1 MEFYQLTY
9 FLAAAQTQN
18 FRKAAELCLVAQ
30 SALSRQIAALEDEL
44 EVALFT
50 RNKKRVA
57 LTPAGQEF
65 ALYVRNAME
74 QLQEG
79 QQFISEL
86 RSGQRGTIRIGCI
99 ESLATA
105 FLPALFASFHQ
116 QFPHVRLKVCVNHT
130 DELVTSVEQ
139 GEVEL
144 GLILDPRL
152 QSELLIIKEL
162 FRQPLHLLVSAQHP
176 LAQSKVSAVTLEQ
189 IVAEPLLL
197 LDETSRMGQITKRIF
212 AQRGLP
218 IRPLVEIES
227 VEGLKEM
234 VRQGIGVTLT
244 LPALIRP
251 SQIGSDLMLLPIT
264 GLEEEFIFALVYR
277 RVGTIS
283 RAAREFIHAIT
294 QRTMP
299 EELSDAPT
307 INKHAAC

>member
-1 MEFYQLTY
+1 MRSISEEGVVEFYQLTY

-30 SALSRQIAALEDEL
+30 SALSRQIAALEEEL

-50 RNKKRVA
+50 REKKRVR

-65 ALYVRNAME
+65 ALHVRNAME

-79 QQFISEL
+79 QQFLTEL
-86 RSGQRGTIRIGCI
+86 RSGQRGTIYIGCI

-116 QFPHVRLKVCVNHT
+116 RYPNIRLKVRVNHT
-130 DELVTSVEQ
+130 DELITLVEQ
-139 GEVEL
+139 GEAEL

-152 QSELLIIKEL
+152 QSELLIVKEL

-176 LAQSKVSAVTLEQ
+176 LAQSQFPAVTLEQ
-189 IVAEPLLL
+189 VATEPLLL

-212 AQRGLP
+212 VQRGLP
-218 IRPLVEIES
+218 IHPLVEIES

-251 SQIGSDLMLLPIT
+251 YQIGTDLALLPIT
-264 GLEEEFIFALVYR
+264 DLTEEFIFALVYR
-277 RVGTIS
+277 RVGPIS
-283 RAAREFIHAIT
+283 RAAREFISAISQQPMKT
-294 QRTMP
+294 LLP
-299 EELSDAPT
+299 
-307 INKHAAC
+307 

>member
-1 MEFYQLTY
+1 MKGTPMEFYQLTY

-44 EVALFT
+44 EVELFT

-65 ALYVRNAME
+65 AIYVRNAME

-79 QQFISEL
+79 QQFLAEL
-86 RSGQRGTIRIGCI
+86 RAGERGTIRIGCI
-99 ESLATA
+99 ESLASA
-105 FLPALFASFHQ
+105 FLPSLFASFHR
-116 QFPHVRLKVCVNHT
+116 QFPNVRLKVSVNHT
-130 DELVTSVEQ
+130 DELVTAVEQ

-152 QSELLIIKEL
+152 QSELLIVKEL
-162 FRQPLHLLVSAQHP
+162 FRQPLHLLISAQHP
-176 LAQSKVSAVTLEQ
+176 LAQAKTAAVTLEQ
-189 IVAEPLLL
+189 ITTEPMIL

-212 AQRGLP
+212 FQRGV
-218 IRPLVEIES
+218 PLHPLIEIES

-251 SQIGSDLMLLPIT
+251 SQVGNDLVLLPVSDLR
-264 GLEEEFIFALVYR
+264 EEFIFALVYR
-277 RVGTIS
+277 RVGSIS
-283 RAAREFIHAIT
+283 RAAREFIQMIVRQAT
-294 QRTMP
+294 ASFR
-299 EELSDAPT
+299 EV
-307 INKHAAC
+307 

>member
-1 MEFYQLTY
+1 MEFHQLTY

-50 RNKKRVA
+50 RNKKRIA
-57 LTPAGQEF
+57 LTPEGQEF

-79 QQFISEL
+79 QQWLTEL
-86 RSGQRGTIRIGCI
+86 QAGQRGTIRIGCI

-105 FLPALFASFHQ
+105 LLPALFASFHQ
-116 QFPHVRLKVCVNHT
+116 HYPHVRLKVRVNHT
-130 DELVTSVEQ
+130 DELITLVEQ

-144 GLILDPRL
+144 GLILDPQL
-152 QSELLIIKEL
+152 QSELLIVKEL

-176 LAQSKVSAVTLEQ
+176 LAQMQTSEVTLEH
-189 IVAEPLLL
+189 ITTEPLLL
-197 LDETSRMGQITKRIF
+197 LDETSRMGQITRRIF

-218 IRPLVEIES
+218 VRPLIEIES

-251 SQIGSDLMLLPIT
+251 SQLGNDLALLPIT
-264 GLEEEFIFALVYR
+264 GLTEEFIFALVYR
-277 RVGTIS
+277 RVGSIS
-283 RAAREFIHAIT
+283 RAAREFSREVLGTKMLGTKAMDHFR
-294 QRTMP
+294 RT
-299 EELSDAPT
+299 
-307 INKHAAC
+307 I

>member
-1 MEFYQLTY
+1 MEFHQLTY

-18 FRKAAELCLVAQ
+18 FRKAAELCIVAQ

-44 EVALFT
+44 EVELFT
-50 RNKKRVA
+50 RNKKRVT

-65 ALYVRNAME
+65 ALYVRNAMQ

-79 QQFISEL
+79 QQFLAEL
-86 RSGQRGTIRIGCI
+86 RTGQRGTIRIGCI

-116 QFPHVRLKVCVNHT
+116 QYPHIRLKVRVNHT
-130 DELVTSVEQ
+130 DELITSVEQ

-162 FRQPLHLLVSAQHP
+162 FRQPLHLLVSARHP
-176 LAQSKVSAVTLEQ
+176 LAHRKVSAVTLGQ
-189 IVAEPLLL
+189 IMTESLLL
-197 LDETSRMGQITKRIF
+197 LDETSRMGQITRRIF
-212 AQRGLP
+212 TQRGLP
-218 IRPLVEIES
+218 LHPLIEIES

-251 SQIGSDLMLLPIT
+251 TQIGNDLVLLPIT
-264 GLEEEFIFALVYR
+264 DLEEEFIFALVYR
-277 RVGTIS
+277 RVGSIS
-283 RAAREFIHAIT
+283 RAAREFINAIV
-294 QRTMP
+294 QQ
-299 EELSDAPT
+299 
-307 INKHAAC
+307 IVGFKVQ

>member
-18 FRKAAELCLVAQ
+18 FRKAAELCVVAQ

-50 RNKKRVA
+50 RNKKRVK
-57 LTPAGQEF
+57 LTPAGEEF
-65 ALYVRNAME
+65 ALYVRNALE

-79 QQFISEL
+79 QLLLTEL
-86 RSGQRGTIRIGCI
+86 QSGQRGTIRIGCI

-105 FLPALFASFHQ
+105 FLPALFASFHEQ
-116 QFPHVRLKVCVNHT
+116 YPNIRLKVRVNHT
-130 DELVTSVEQ
+130 DELITLVEQ

-162 FRQPLHLLVSAQHP
+162 FRQPLHLLVSALHP
-176 LAQSKVSAVTLEQ
+176 LAQMKAATVTLEQ
-189 IVAEPLLL
+189 ILAEPLLL

-218 IRPLVEIES
+218 IHPLIEIES

-234 VRQGIGVTLT
+234 VRQCIGVTLT

-251 SQIGSDLMLLPIT
+251 SQIGSDLVLLPIV

-283 RAAREFIHAIT
+283 RVAREFIHTIT
-294 QRTMP
+294 QQTMP
-299 EELSDAPT
+299 SASDT
-307 INKHAAC
+307 RT

>member
-44 EVALFT
+44 EVALFA
-50 RNKKRVA
+50 RNKKRVT
-57 LTPAGQEF
+57 LTLEGQQF
-65 ALYVRNAME
+65 ALYVRNALE

-79 QQFISEL
+79 QQFLTEL
-86 RSGQRGTIRIGCI
+86 KAGQRGTIRIGCI
-99 ESLATA
+99 ESLATS

-116 QFPHVRLKVCVNHT
+116 QYPYIRLKVHVNHT
-130 DELVTSVEQ
+130 NELITSVEQ

-152 QSELLIIKEL
+152 ESELLIVKEL
-162 FRQPLHLLVSAQHP
+162 FRQPLHLLVSARHP
-176 LAQSKVSAVTLEQ
+176 LAQTKAPVTLQ
-189 IVAEPLLL
+189 HITTEPFLL

-218 IRPLVEIES
+218 LHPLIEIES

-234 VRQGIGVTLT
+234 VRLGTGVTLT

-251 SQIGSDLMLLPIT
+251 AQIDKDLLLLPVVDLT
-264 GLEEEFIFALVYR
+264 EAFIFALVYR
-277 RVGTIS
+277 RVGPIS
-283 RAAREFIHAIT
+283 RAAREFINAIT
-294 QRTMP
+294 R
-299 EELSDAPT
+299 EAGE
-307 INKHAAC
+307 K

>member
-1 MEFYQLTY
+1 MEFHQLTY

-50 RNKKRVA
+50 RNKKRVT
-57 LTPAGQEF
+57 LTAEGQEF
-65 ALYVRNAME
+65 ALYVRNALE

-79 QQFISEL
+79 QQWLTGL
-86 RSGQRGTIRIGCI
+86 RTGQHGTIRIGCI

-116 QFPHVRLKVCVNHT
+116 RYPLVRLKVRVNHT
-130 DELVTSVEQ
+130 DELITLVEQ

-152 QSELLIIKEL
+152 QSELLIVREL
-162 FRQPLHLLVSAQHP
+162 FRQPLHLLVSTQHP
-176 LAQSKVSAVTLEQ
+176 LLQMKAPSITLER
-189 IVAEPLLL
+189 VATEPLLL
-197 LDETSRMGQITKRIF
+197 LDESSRMGQITRRIF
-212 AQRGLP
+212 VQRGLP
-218 IRPLVEIES
+218 LHPLVEIEL

-251 SQIGSDLMLLPIT
+251 SQVGNDLVLLPIT
-264 GLEEEFIFALVYR
+264 DLPEEFIFALVYR
-277 RVGTIS
+277 RVGPLS
-283 RAAREFIHAIT
+283 RAAREFIN
-294 QRTMP
+294 
-299 EELSDAPT
+299 T
-307 INKHAAC
+307 IAQQTTKNAQP

>member
-1 MEFYQLTY
+1 MEFHQLTY

-30 SALSRQIAALEDEL
+30 SALSRQIATLEDEL
-44 EVALFT
+44 EVELFT
-50 RNKKRVA
+50 RKKKRVT

-65 ALYVRNAME
+65 ALHVRNAMQ

-79 QQFISEL
+79 QQFLTEL
-86 RSGQRGTIRIGCI
+86 RAGQRGTICIGCI

-105 FLPALFASFHQ
+105 FLPTLFASFHQ
-116 QFPHVRLKVCVNHT
+116 HYPHIRLKVRVNHT
-130 DELVTSVEQ
+130 DELITLVEQ

-144 GLILDPRL
+144 GLILDPRS

-162 FRQPLHLLVSAQHP
+162 FRQPLHLLVSAQHV
-176 LAQSKVSAVTLEQ
+176 LAQSKVPAVTLEQ
-189 IVAEPLLL
+189 IITEPFLV

-212 AQRGLP
+212 AQHGLP
-218 IRPLVEIES
+218 VHPLVEIES

-251 SQIGSDLMLLPIT
+251 SQIGNDLVLLPIT
-264 GLEEEFIFALVYR
+264 DLTEEFIFALIYR
-277 RVGTIS
+277 RVGSIS
-283 RAAREFIHAIT
+283 RAARELI
-294 QRTMP
+294 
-299 EELSDAPT
+299 ST
-307 INKHAAC
+307 IAQQSMKTLQP

>member
-1 MEFYQLTY
+1 MEFHQLTY

-18 FRKAAELCLVAQ
+18 FRRAAELSLVAQ

-44 EVALFT
+44 GVALFT
-50 RNKKRVA
+50 RNKKRVR

-65 ALYVRNAME
+65 ALHVRNAME

-79 QQFISEL
+79 QQFLTEL
-86 RSGQRGTIRIGCI
+86 QAGQRGTILIGCI

-116 QFPHVRLKVCVNHT
+116 HYPNVRLKVRVNHT
-130 DELVTSVEQ
+130 DELITAVEQ

-152 QSELLIIKEL
+152 QSELLIVKEL

-176 LAQSKVSAVTLEQ
+176 LAQIKASAVTLEQ
-189 IVAEPLLL
+189 ITTEPLLL

-218 IRPLVEIES
+218 IYPLIEIES

-251 SQIGSDLMLLPIT
+251 SQIGNDLVLLPII
-264 GLEEEFIFALVYR
+264 GLTEEFIFALVYR
-277 RVGTIS
+277 RVGSIS
-283 RAAREFIHAIT
+283 RAAREFIN
-294 QRTMP
+294 
-299 EELSDAPT
+299 T
-307 INKHAAC
+307 ILGKTYLADFSPV

>member
-44 EVALFT
+44 EVALFI

-65 ALYVRNAME
+65 ALYVRKAME

-79 QQFISEL
+79 QQFLAEL
-86 RSGQRGTIRIGCI
+86 QAGQRGTIRIGCI
-99 ESLATA
+99 ESLASA

-116 QFPHVRLKVCVNHT
+116 RYPHVRLKVSVNHT
-130 DELVTSVEQ
+130 DELIMSVEQ

-144 GLILDPRL
+144 GLILDPRW
-152 QSELLIIKEL
+152 QSELLIVKEL

-176 LAQSKVSAVTLEQ
+176 LAQTRTLAITLEQ
-189 IVAEPLLL
+189 IVTEPLLL
-197 LDETSRMGQITKRIF
+197 LDETSRMGQITERIF
-212 AQRGLP
+212 TQRGLP
-218 IRPLVEIES
+218 VHPLIEIES

-251 SQIGSDLMLLPIT
+251 SQIGNDLVLLPIT
-264 GLEEEFIFALVYR
+264 GLGEEFIFALVYR
-277 RVGTIS
+277 RVGSIS
-283 RAAREFIHAIT
+283 RAAREFINAIVR
-294 QRTMP
+294 Q
-299 EELSDAPT
+299 T
-307 INKHAAC
+307 ISASPDF

>member
-18 FRKAAELCLVAQ
+18 FRRAAELCLVAQ
-30 SALSRQIAALEDEL
+30 SALSRQIAALENEL
-44 EVALFT
+44 EVELFT
-50 RNKKRVA
+50 RRKKRVT

-65 ALYVRNAME
+65 SLYVRNAME

-79 QQFISEL
+79 QQFLTEL
-86 RSGQRGTIRIGCI
+86 RAGQRGTILIGCI

-105 FLPALFASFHQ
+105 LLPSLFASFHQ
-116 QFPHVRLKVCVNHT
+116 RYPHIRLKVRVNHT
-130 DELVTSVEQ
+130 DELITLVEQ

-144 GLILDPRL
+144 GLILDPKQ
-152 QSELLIIKEL
+152 QSELLIVKEL

-176 LAQSKVSAVTLEQ
+176 LVQSKVPAVTLEQ
-189 IVAEPLLL
+189 IITEPLLV
-197 LDETSRMGQITKRIF
+197 LDETSRMGQITKRIL

-218 IRPLVEIES
+218 IHPLVEIES

-251 SQIGSDLMLLPIT
+251 YQVGNDLMLLPIS
-264 GLEEEFIFALVYR
+264 GLTEEFIFALVYR
-277 RVGTIS
+277 RIGPIS
-283 RAAREFIHAIT
+283 RAAREFISAISQQSMGT
-294 QRTMP
+294 
-299 EELSDAPT
+299 L
-307 INKHAAC
+307 HL

>member
-50 RNKKRVA
+50 RTKKRVT
-57 LTPAGQEF
+57 LTTAGQEF
-65 ALYVRNAME
+65 TLYVRNAME

-79 QQFISEL
+79 QLFLAEL
-86 RSGQRGTIRIGCI
+86 QAGQRGTIRIGCI

-116 QFPHVRLKVCVNHT
+116 QYPQIRLKVRVNHT
-130 DELVTSVEQ
+130 DELITSVEQ
-139 GEVEL
+139 GEVDL

-152 QSELLIIKEL
+152 QSELLIVKEL
-162 FRQPLHLLVSAQHP
+162 FRQPLHLLVSALHP
-176 LAQSKVSAVTLEQ
+176 LAQRQVPAVTLEQ
-189 IVAEPLLL
+189 ITTEPLLL

-212 AQRGLP
+212 TQRGLP
-218 IRPLVEIES
+218 IHPLIEIES

-251 SQIGSDLMLLPIT
+251 SQIGKDLVLLPIT
-264 GLEEEFIFALVYR
+264 GLTEEFIFALVYR
-277 RVGTIS
+277 RVGSIS
-283 RAAREFIHAIT
+283 RAAREFINTISRQT
-294 QRTMP
+294 IPTS
-299 EELSDAPT
+299 SDT
-307 INKHAAC
+307 SI

>member
-18 FRKAAELCLVAQ
+18 FRRAAELCLVAQ
-30 SALSRQIAALEDEL
+30 SALSRQIAALENEL
-44 EVALFT
+44 EVELFT
-50 RNKKRVA
+50 RRKKRVA

-65 ALYVRNAME
+65 ARYVRNAME

-79 QQFISEL
+79 QQFLAEL
-86 RSGQRGTIRIGCI
+86 RAGQRGTILIGCI

-116 QFPHVRLKVCVNHT
+116 HYPHIRLKVRVNHT
-130 DELVTSVEQ
+130 DELITLVEQ

-144 GLILDPRL
+144 GLILDPKQ
-152 QSELLIIKEL
+152 QSELLIVKEL

-176 LAQSKVSAVTLEQ
+176 LAQSKVPAVTLEQ
-189 IVAEPLLL
+189 IITEPLLV

-212 AQRGLP
+212 VQRGLP
-218 IRPLVEIES
+218 VRPLVEIES

-251 SQIGSDLMLLPIT
+251 YQVGNDLILLPIS
-264 GLEEEFIFALVYR
+264 GLTEEFIFALVYR
-277 RVGTIS
+277 RIGPIS
-283 RAAREFIHAIT
+283 RAAREFISAISQQSMGT
-294 QRTMP
+294 
-299 EELSDAPT
+299 L
-307 INKHAAC
+307 HL

>member
-1 MEFYQLTY
+1 MEFHQLTY

-44 EVALFT
+44 EVTLFA
-50 RNKKRVA
+50 RQKKRVA

-65 ALYVRNAME
+65 ALHVRNAME

-79 QQFISEL
+79 QQLLSEL
-86 RSGQRGTIRIGCI
+86 RAGQRGTILIGCI

-116 QFPHVRLKVCVNHT
+116 QYPHVRLKVRVNHT
-130 DELVTSVEQ
+130 DELITSVEQ

-152 QSELLIIKEL
+152 QSELLIVKEL

-176 LAQSKVSAVTLEQ
+176 LAQMKAAAVTLER
-189 IVAEPLLL
+189 ITTEPLLL

-212 AQRGLP
+212 TQRGLP
-218 IRPLVEIES
+218 VRPLIEIES

-234 VRQGIGVTLT
+234 VRQDIGVTLT

-251 SQIGSDLMLLPIT
+251 SQVGNDLVLLPIV
-264 GLEEEFIFALVYR
+264 GLTEEFIFALVYR
-277 RVGTIS
+277 RVGPIS
-283 RAAREFIHAIT
+283 RAAREFINTIV
-294 QRTMP
+294 QQTMP
-299 EELSDAPT
+299 SSPNAR
-307 INKHAAC
+307 A

>member
-1 MEFYQLTY
+1 MEFHQLTY

-18 FRKAAELCLVAQ
+18 FRKAAESCLVAQ

-44 EVALFT
+44 GVELFA
-50 RNKKRVA
+50 RKKKRVA
-57 LTPAGQEF
+57 LTSAGQEF
-65 ALYVRNAME
+65 ALYVRNALG

-79 QQFISEL
+79 QQFLAEL
-86 RSGQRGTIRIGCI
+86 QAGQRGVILIGCI
-99 ESLATA
+99 ESLASA

-116 QFPHVRLKVCVNHT
+116 QYPNIRLKVRVNHT
-130 DELVTSVEQ
+130 DELIRLVEQ

-144 GLILDPRL
+144 GLILDPGL
-152 QSELLIIKEL
+152 QSELLIVKEL

-176 LAQSKVSAVTLEQ
+176 LARMKTSAVTLAQ
-189 IVAEPLLL
+189 IMVEPFLL

-218 IRPLVEIES
+218 VSPLVEIES

-234 VRQGIGVTLT
+234 VRQGVGVTLT

-251 SQIGSDLMLLPIT
+251 SQIGNDLILLPII

-277 RVGTIS
+277 RVGSIS
-283 RAAREFIHAIT
+283 LAAREFIKAIT
-294 QRTMP
+294 
-299 EELSDAPT
+299 
-307 INKHAAC
+307 H